1 MKIILTAC
9 ILFTIVSS
17 ATACDL
23 MGIKGTIS
31 DDGRAITTRQSILL
45 KDQARTYGGYERA
58 AAYMEQ
64 NRLEVLQK
72 AAYSQAVKDRVSND
86 MLKNAQDLK
95 CWALAC
101 KQDSGNSECQ
111 F

>member
-1 MKIILTAC
+1 MKITLIAST
-9 ILFTIVSS
+9 LFAFTSS
-17 ATACDL
+17 AMACDL
-23 MGIKGTIS
+23 TGIKGAIS
-31 DDGRAITTRQSILL
+31 NDGQEITARQSILL
-45 KDQARTYGGYERA
+45 KDQARTYGSYERA

-64 NRLEVLQK
+64 NRVEVLK
-72 AAYSQAVKDRVSND
+72 NATYSQAVKDQVSRD

-101 KQDSGNSECQ
+101 SKDSSNPGCQ

>member
-1 MKIILTAC
+1 MRIILTAC
-9 ILFTIVSS
+9 TLFGLVSS
-17 ATACDL
+17 AMACDL
-23 MGIKGTIS
+23 MGIKGAIS
-31 DDGRAITTRQSILL
+31 NDGQVITARQSILL

-64 NRLEVLQK
+64 NRTEVLK
-72 AAYSQAVKDRVSND
+72 NTGYSQAVKDQVSSD

-95 CWALAC
+95 CWALLC
-101 KQDSGNSECQ
+101 KKGSGDPGCQ

>member
-1 MKIILTAC
+1 MKIILAAC
-9 ILFTIVSS
+9 TMFTLASS
-17 ATACDL
+17 AMACDL
-23 MGIKGTIS
+23 TGVKGAIS
-31 DDGRAITTRQSILL
+31 KDGQAITARQSILL

-64 NRLEVLQK
+64 NRLEVLQN
-72 AAYSQAVKDRVSND
+72 AAYSQAVKDQVSSD

-95 CWALAC
+95 CWAVVC
-101 KQDSGNSECQ
+101 KKDSSNPGCQ

>member
-9 ILFTIVSS
+9 ILFNLTPS
-17 ATACDL
+17 AIACD
-23 MGIKGTIS
+23 MTGIKGAIG
-31 DDGRAITTRQSILL
+31 DDGQAITVRQSILL

-64 NRLEVLQK
+64 NRMAVQQK
-72 AAYSQAVKDRVSND
+72 ARYSQAVKDQVSSD
-86 MLKNAQDLK
+86 MLKNEQDLK
-95 CWALAC
+95 CWANVC
-101 KQDSGNSECQ
+101 RKDSRDPGCQ

>member
-1 MKIILTAC
+1 MKIILTAYT
-9 ILFTIVSS
+9 LLTLASS
-17 ATACDL
+17 AMACDL
-23 MGIKGTIS
+23 TGVKGAIS
-31 DDGRAITTRQSILL
+31 NDGQAITVRQSILL

-64 NRLEVLQK
+64 NRLEVLQNT
-72 AAYSQAVKDRVSND
+72 AYSQAVRDQVSND

-95 CWALAC
+95 CWVLLC
-101 KQDSGNSECQ
+101 KKDSSDPGCQ

>member
-9 ILFTIVSS
+9 MLFTLVPP
-17 ATACDL
+17 AMACDL
-23 MGIKGTIS
+23 MGVKGAISNDGLTIT
-31 DDGRAITTRQSILL
+31 ARQPILL

-64 NRLEVLQK
+64 NRLEVLQNT
-72 AAYSQAVKDRVSND
+72 AYSRAVKDQVSSD

-95 CWALAC
+95 CWALVC
-101 KQDSGNSECQ
+101 KKDSSDPGCQ